1 MDGRKAKIKIL
12 KSKNNRNLKD
22 DVLEANIKYIGST
35 SDHTSSITTNNKTTK
50 KRKTTAEI
58 VTEVINKTVPV
69 MVTEVI
75 NKTVPVMI
83 TEVINKTV
91 PVMITEAI
99 NKTVPVMI
107 SSAINNALK
116 PIEATLKTVV
126 AIQEEQGREL
136 KSLRADFNTIVRV
149 NNLKTK

>member
-22 DVLEANIKYIGST
+22 DVLEANIKYIDST
-35 SDHTSSITTNNKTTK
+35 SDHTSSITTNKKTTK
-50 KRKTTAEI
+50 KRKTTTEI

-69 MVTEVI
+69 M
-75 NKTVPVMI
+75 
-83 TEVINKTV
+83 
-91 PVMITEAI
+91 
-99 NKTVPVMI
+99 I
-107 SSAINNALK
+107 SNALK
-116 PIEATLKTVV
+116 PIEASLKTVV

-136 KSLRADFNTIVRV
+136 KSTLRDFNTIVRV

>member
-35 SDHTSSITTNNKTTK
+35 SDHTSSITTNNKTPK

-58 VTEVINKTVPV
+58 VTEVLNKTVPV
-69 MVTEVI
+69 MVTEV
-75 NKTVPVMI
+75 
-83 TEVINKTV
+83 
-91 PVMITEAI
+91 I